1 MQPPKMGIEDAR
13 RLYFR
18 ILHRSS
24 VMHSRVVYKMQMFI
38 KADIICE
45 ALEHV
50 VLQQK
55 EKEKKDIILQ
65 KLQLKYLD
73 LNFRYSCLNYC
84 VEILF

>member
-24 VMHSRVVYKMQMFI
+24 VMHSRVVYKMQMYI

-55 EKEKKDIILQ
+55 EKEKKRHYFAEIAVKIFGFKFQIL
-65 KLQLKYLD
+65 
-73 LNFRYSCLNYC
+73 
-84 VEILF
+84 LFELLH